1 MAVKHGG
8 QMKSYR
14 TMVRSKQGD
23 VVKKLAVSAAV
34 VVALAGAA
42 QAADMPLATK
52 EAPPVATGPAACA
65 NVPDFFLS
73 SCLLT
78 WSGVT
83 FYGTVDMGGTYQ
95 THGSPFDPNFPTG
108 ASYLLGAG
116 GGNAT
121 NRTAGFGLAPN
132 GMSQSNIGVKVI
144 EPIAPGG
151 WSFISQNEFAFD
163 PYSLLLAN
171 APQAMQNGIGVAE
184 NQQAQPYDS
193 SRWGWLAAT
202 NVVGFSQPV
211 FGTVTFGRQ
220 NSLLNDSLGAYDPF
234 GASYA
239 FAMIGYSG
247 KYAGAGGTEEARWT
261 TAIKYRVNVGDFRFA
276 IMGQPVGGA
285 DGGYDAYNPNNGAVA
300 GQIGSDI
307 KRFGPGILSWDVV
320 GTWEKDAVNI
330 GTTYPGQGTVNGWP
344 TSFPS
349 ALTPSAPG
357 FNGSGLKATLSNNTS
372 VTALVKYSFGSWGT
386 PAPVLS
392 KAPPAPSGI
401 PLTLY
406 AGYEWIQLAN
416 PSDPQT
422 NSFQNDGFVFN
433 FVNTAASK
441 LSANGTTISNNNFNS
456 ACSTT
461 RGQTCTAE
469 IFQFAW
475 VGAKYGITKDL
486 DFITANYI
494 EWQNTY
500 ISGPGTAI
508 CSGGVT
514 QEAGNS
520 KCQGYMDAASVAL
533 DWRFLPKWDWYIGTM
548 YSVAFGGVA
557 NGDIARNNLAT
568 TSGVRFRF

>member
-1 MAVKHGG
+1 MLISGSKA
-8 QMKSYR
+8 KSCGLVAAFA
-14 TMVRSKQGD
+14 T
-23 VVKKLAVSAAV
+23 AAV
-34 VVALAGAA
+34 LCGGAA
-42 QAADMPLATK
+42 YAADMDNMVTK
-52 EAPPVATGPAACA
+52 APPPPAITAPASCGSLY
-65 NVPDFFLS
+65 DFFLTACPLS
-73 SCLLT
+73 
-78 WSGVT
+78 WNGVT

-95 THGSPFDPNFPTG
+95 THGTPFDPNFPTG

-121 NRTAGFGLAPN
+121 NRSPGFGWAPN
-132 GMSQSNIGVKVI
+132 GMSQSNVGIKII

-151 WSFISQNEFAFD
+151 WSFISQNELAFD

-184 NQQAQPYDS
+184 NLQALPFDS

-202 NVVGFSQPV
+202 NVVGLSQPV
-211 FGTVTFGRQ
+211 FGTLTFGRQ
-220 NSLLNDSLGAYDPF
+220 NSLLNDSLSAYDPM

-276 IMGQPVGGA
+276 VMGQPIGGA
-285 DGGYDAYNPNNGAVA
+285 DGGYNAYNPNNGAVA
-300 GQIGSDI
+300 GQIGSDF
-307 KRFGPGILSWDVV
+307 RNLGPGIFSWDIV

-330 GTTYPGQGTVNGWP
+330 GTTFPGQKLDPVTGYP

-349 ALTPSAPG
+349 GPA
-357 FNGSGLKATLSNNTS
+357 GSGLKATISNNTS
-372 VTALVKYSFGSWGT
+372 IAVLAKYSFGSWGNT
-386 PAPVLS
+386 PPPVVG
-392 KAPPAPSGI
+392 KAPPVPSGPSGI

-422 NSFQNDGFVFN
+422 SSFQDDGFTFN
-433 FVNTAASK
+433 YVNVNASA
-441 LSANGTTISNNNFNS
+441 LNANGTTIANNAFNAHCNNNTANP
-456 ACSTT
+456 
-461 RGQTCTAE
+461 CTAE

-475 VGAKYGITKDL
+475 AGFKYGITRNL
-486 DFITANYI
+486 DFIAVNYV
-494 EWQNTY
+494 EWQNTFVTNTLCN
-500 ISGPGTAI
+500 SMSTAVQK
-508 CSGGVT
+508 G
-514 QEAGNS
+514 Q
-520 KCQGYMDAASVAL
+520 CQGYMDAASVVL

-548 YSVAFGGVA
+548 YSVAGGGIA
-557 NGDIARNNLAT
+557 NGDITRNNLAT

>member
-1 MAVKHGG
+1 M
-8 QMKSYR
+8 
-14 TMVRSKQGD
+14 
-23 VVKKLAVSAAV
+23 VVKRRVGLLLSSALV
-34 VVALAGAA
+34 GAA
-42 QAADMPLATK
+42 FLTAAPAFAADMDAMVTK
-52 EAPPVATGPAACA
+52 APMVAVAPAPPASCGSVYDFLFTAC
-65 NVPDFFLS
+65 P
-73 SCLLT
+73 LT
-78 WSGVT
+78 WYGVT

-121 NRTAGFGLAPN
+121 NRAAGFGLAPN
-132 GMSQSNIGVKVI
+132 GMSQSNVGIKII

-184 NQQAQPYDS
+184 NLQAQPYDS

-202 NVVGFSQPV
+202 NVVGLSQPV
-211 FGTVTFGRQ
+211 FGTLTFGRQ
-220 NSLLNDSLGAYDPF
+220 NSLLNDSLSVYDPM
-234 GASYA
+234 GGSYA

-276 IMGQPVGGA
+276 VMGQPLAGSN
-285 DGGYDAYNPNNGAVA
+285 GGYDAYNPNNGAVA
-300 GQIGSDI
+300 GQIGGDI
-307 KRFGPGILSWDVV
+307 KNLGPGILSWDVV
-320 GTWEKDAVNI
+320 GTWERDAVNI
-330 GTTYPGQGTVNGWP
+330 GTTFPGQTSVNGWP
-344 TSFPS
+344 TDFPS
-349 ALTPSAPG
+349 GPA
-357 FNGSGLKATLSNNTS
+357 GSGLKATLSNNTS
-372 VTALVKYSFGSWGT
+372 VTALLKYSFGSSGA
-386 PAPVLS
+386 PAPVVS

-422 NSFQNDGFVFN
+422 NSFQDDGFAFN
-433 FVNTAASK
+433 FVNVNASK
-441 LSANGTTISNNNFNS
+441 LSANGTTIANNAFNANCNGVGS
-456 ACSTT
+456 ANP
-461 RGQTCTAE
+461 CTAE

-475 VGAKYGITKDL
+475 VGFKYGITRNL
-486 DFITANYI
+486 DFIAVNYVD
-494 EWQNTY
+494 WQNTFVTNTLCN
-500 ISGPGTAI
+500 SMSTAA
-508 CSGGVT
+508 SK
-514 QEAGNS
+514 GN
-520 KCQGYMDAASVAL
+520 CQGYMDAASVVL

-548 YSVAFGGVA
+548 YSVADGGIA
-557 NGDIARNNLAT
+557 NGDISRNNLAT